1 MTCVAVAYKRATFTN
16 KFANTLVYLIRST
29 VYVQYFTKAII
40 ELVKVNMFLIYKST
54 LTVKFNAT

>member
-29 VYVQYFTKAII
+29 VYIQYFMKAII
-40 ELVKVNMFLIYKST
+40 ELVKVNVFLNLRIDLDSKI
-54 LTVKFNAT
+54 